1 MSAIKQEAH
10 TLIDTLPETA
20 GWDDVVRVVDTA
32 SFEAAV
38 LEGMAAADRG
48 AVVAPAQVATLFA
61 RWGVDVAA

>member
-10 TLIDTLPETA
+10 TLIDTLPEAA

-38 LEGMAAADRG
+38 LDGIAAADQG
-48 AVVAPAQVATLFA
+48 AVATPAQVTALFA
-61 RWGVDVAA
+61 KWGVDVAA

>member
-1 MSAIKQEAH
+1 MSAIKQEAR

-38 LEGMAAADRG
+38 LDGMAAADQG
-48 AVVAPAQVATLFA
+48 AFAAPAEVSALFA

>member
-10 TLIDTLPETA
+10 TLIGTLPEAA

-38 LEGMAAADRG
+38 LDGIAAADQG
-48 AVVAPAQVATLFA
+48 AVAAPAQVTALFA
-61 RWGVDVAA
+61 KWGVDVAA

>member
-48 AVVAPAQVATLFA
+48 AVVAPAQVAAMFA

>member
-32 SFEAAV
+32 SFEAAM
-38 LEGMAAADRG
+38 LDGIAAADRG
-48 AVVAPAQVATLFA
+48 AFTAPAQVTALFA
-61 RWGVDVAA
+61 KWGVDVAA